1 MTSTKRQGNEHSP
14 NSSVTRPAACC
25 YSSAT
30 RSAGCCY
37 SSATRS
43 AEVPLLVRYS
53 FGGSLLLVRYSFGGG
68 AATRPLLVRR
78 GCCYSSATRS
88 AEVPLLARY
97 SFGGSLLLVRYSFGG
112 GAATRPLLV
121 RRGCCYSSA
130 TRPRGVLVSWCGA
143 RARTCSSPWVLVGAM
158 CSCHSAVLVPR
169 TCSWVEHGKAPLVFV
184 AVLLRVFVPL
194 SGLTQHAACDAA
206 RATTTTTKKGRKSGE
221 IKQINTERGP
231 RTRESKRNHAPVKR
245 ATHGVGWAHGVQF
258 AKFDQNLGVLVCVL
272 DYA

>member
-78 GCCYSSATRS
+78 GCCYSSATR
-88 AEVPLLARY
+88 
-97 SFGGSLLLVRYSFGG
+97 
-112 GAATRPLLV
+112 
-121 RRGCCYSSA
+121 
-130 TRPRGVLVSWCGA
+130 PRGVLVSWCGA
-143 RARTCSSPWVLVGAM
+143 RARTCSSPWVLVGAV

-194 SGLTQHAACDAA
+194 CGLTNHPYPSA
-206 RATTTTTKKGRKSGE
+206 RIDS
-221 IKQINTERGP
+221 
-231 RTRESKRNHAPVKR
+231 
-245 ATHGVGWAHGVQF
+245 
-258 AKFDQNLGVLVCVL
+258 
-272 DYA
+272 

>member
-43 AEVPLLVRYS
+43 A
-53 FGGSLLLVRYSFGGG
+53 
-68 AATRPLLVRR
+68 
-78 GCCYSSATRS
+78 GCRYSSATRS
-88 AEVPLLARY
+88 AEVPLLVRY
-97 SFGGSLLLVRYSFGG
+97 SSSAVLLLVRYSSGG
-112 GAATRPLLV
+112 RAATRPLPVRRVAATRPLLV

-169 TCSWVEHGKAPLVFV
+169 TCSWVEHGQAPLVFV

-194 SGLTQHAACDAA
+194 SGLTP
-206 RATTTTTKKGRKSGE
+206 KSSKSKSG
-221 IKQINTERGP
+221 N
-231 RTRESKRNHAPVKR
+231 
-245 ATHGVGWAHGVQF
+245 
-258 AKFDQNLGVLVCVL
+258 
-272 DYA
+272 

>member
-78 GCCYSSATRS
+78 GCCYSSATR
-88 AEVPLLARY
+88 
-97 SFGGSLLLVRYSFGG
+97 
-112 GAATRPLLV
+112 
-121 RRGCCYSSA
+121 
-130 TRPRGVLVSWCGA
+130 PRGVLVSWCGA

-158 CSCHSAVLVPR
+158 CSCHGAVLVLVRALAPG
-169 TCSWVEHGKAPLVFV
+169 CSSGPCARVIVRCSCLV
-184 AVLLRVFVPL
+184 R
-194 SGLTQHAACDAA
+194 A
-206 RATTTTTKKGRKSGE
+206 RG
-221 IKQINTERGP
+221 
-231 RTRESKRNHAPVKR
+231 
-245 ATHGVGWAHGVQF
+245 
-258 AKFDQNLGVLVCVL
+258 
-272 DYA
+272 